1 MTLLEKFEENIL
13 EKQETSFKIA
23 NGDRYYHFVQVP
35 VGSAYYIYGE
45 YSWYN
50 NSFSRLDLNYKL
62 VAIVKESVIY
72 IVDRLFFDLYSTE
85 EISIPKTI
93 KSFNDFWKEINEYVT
108 NEVFPKFYEKLK
120 IDEVTDDKLYCNC
133 QQTARN
139 YMLSNTSLEEKIIKD
154 YFSSLSEFLT
164 EQDAADI
171 ICDIVNVDN
180 YALEKLEKE
189 KENWVF
195 TKATVDKI
203 IACTKDPKIIE
214 SWELDIIDALNGINA
229 KTVNVEFTLNWKTA
243 LGKMEPDII
252 IRNLKNKNNFWRY
265 DFVTTKQGEEL
276 MLRLN
281 ASSNKDEN
289 VLTCENISKITYK
302 RKELYVKR
310 R

>member
-13 EKQETSFKIA
+13 EKQKTSFKIA
-23 NGDRYYHFVQVP
+23 NGNKYYHFVQVP
-35 VGSAYYIYGE
+35 VGSAHYIYGE
-45 YSWYN
+45 HSWYN
-50 NSFSRLDLNYKL
+50 GSFSQLDLKYKL

-72 IVDRLFFDLYSTE
+72 IVDRCFFDLYSTE
-85 EISIPKTI
+85 EVSIPKTI
-93 KSFNDFWKEINEYVT
+93 KFFNDFWKEINEYVT

-120 IDEVTDDKLYCNC
+120 TDKITDDKFYGNC

-139 YMLSNTSLEEKIIKD
+139 YMLSNMPLEEQIKKD

-171 ICDIVNVDN
+171 ICDIVNVDS

-189 KENWVF
+189 KESWLII
-195 TKATVDKI
+195 KATVEKI
-203 IACTKDPKIIE
+203 ITYTKDPKIIE

-229 KTVNVEFTLNWKTA
+229 KTVNVEFTLNGKTA

-252 IRNLKNKNNFWRY
+252 IRNLKSKNNFWRY

-276 MLRLN
+276 ILRLN
-281 ASSNKDEN
+281 ASSNRDKN
-289 VLTCENISKITYK
+289 ALTCKNISKITYK